1 MPRLPRTV
9 FAGIPHHITQRGN
22 RRDDVFFNDED
33 RKAYLLWLKE
43 YSEKSGVEVFAY
55 CLMTNHVHLVAVPT
69 TDDGLQRM
77 LKPLHMRYA
86 QHINRAMNWKGHI
99 WQGRFF
105 SSPLD
110 ESYLWAA
117 VRYVERNPVRAGM
130 VERAENYQWSSAAA
144 HCGNRPD
151 GVLDLESGWN
161 KQFAVV
167 EDWSAWLS
175 EGDEMEKV
183 RILRQNAEKGLPC
196 GNADFIQRLGLK
208 VGRLLEFRPQG
219 RPRKTEDENKG

>member
-1 MPRLPRTV
+1 MTSFSMTKIAKHICCGSRNITKK
-9 FAGIPHHITQRGN
+9 AG
-22 RRDDVFFNDED
+22 
-33 RKAYLLWLKE
+33 LK
-43 YSEKSGVEVFAY
+43 
-55 CLMTNHVHLVAVPT
+55 CLRIVMTNRVHLVAVPAS
-69 TDDGLQRM
+69 DDGLQRM

-86 QHINRAMNWKGHI
+86 QHINRARNWKGRI

-110 ESYLWAA
+110 ESYLRAA

-130 VERAENYQWSSAAA
+130 VEHAENYQWSSAAA
-144 HCGNRPD
+144 HCGDRPD

-175 EGDEMEKV
+175 VGDEMEKV

-196 GNADFIQRLGLK
+196 GGADFVQRLWLK
-208 VGRLLEFRPQG
+208 MGRLLEFQPQG
-219 RPRKTEDENKG
+219 RPRKIEDKNKG